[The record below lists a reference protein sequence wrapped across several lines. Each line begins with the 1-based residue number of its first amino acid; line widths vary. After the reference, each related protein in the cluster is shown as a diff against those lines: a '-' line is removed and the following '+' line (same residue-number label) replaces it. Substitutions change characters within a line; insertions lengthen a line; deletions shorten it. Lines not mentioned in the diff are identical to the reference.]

1 MAYEYFITI
10 LLLPKGQY
18 HLVRKSKVIYVSIVY
33 DVSVLNSLLCTVVA
47 LLMIGQGNPSRSIC
61 HDIYSLELE
70 TGTKS
75 LVC

>member
-47 LLMIGQGNPSRSIC
+47 LLMIGQRNPSRSIC

>member
-1 MAYEYFITI
+1 MAYEYFITM
-10 LLLPKGQY
+10 LVPNGQY

-33 DVSVLNSLLCTVVA
+33 DVSILNYPLCTVVA